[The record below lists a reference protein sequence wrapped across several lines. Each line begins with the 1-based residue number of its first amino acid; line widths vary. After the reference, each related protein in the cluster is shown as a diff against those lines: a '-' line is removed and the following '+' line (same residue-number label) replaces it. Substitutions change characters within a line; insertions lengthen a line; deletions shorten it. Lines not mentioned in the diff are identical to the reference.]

1 MLSINNRR
9 EISKIRTHSS
19 NANLK
24 PIYRLKNIKFQQT
37 FGRTNSAINL
47 PRMKYNQETSNSL
60 TYNTRDFFFNNKKYL
75 NNTQMN
81 NFNSIL
87 NIQSIE
93 DFLGKTEDPLEKQKE
108 LYENMKEEKL
118 KIKNVLSNLISWDNE
133 PTLEEI
139 ESFKMLN
146 LDEQNKII
154 KRLNVKNRTIRINMS
169 KSKDNNNDNENKQEN
184 NKENNNEN
192 NKEINDNKIIGQ
204 AMKLIRHKVPA
215 QVIKEINMSKGS
227 QIKEENLKLT
237 QLKFSVFDKDYDPKK
252 FKPVKK
258 IEKDKK
264 KEEEEKIN
272 KFKEKD
278 YLVQFQKQQRQVELV
293 RRDEIAII
301 YKNIIINKL
310 KKKKF
315 IEVLDQT
322 YRLLDKARTEYSL
335 SVDILKERIK
345 SVQKY
350 YNAFIV
356 SVDSMETKK
365 NYHSKNSSLHSN
377 SLMESDSEISKRNK
391 TKKTGLDIY
400 EEKIKKYRE
409 YLMIVEDI
417 NKEIKNYDDKFA
429 LIQKDLDSLLKIS
442 SDKIDELTISTRQ
455 LKYIFKELNNQQTQ
469 YYLNIL
475 KKGTDTRTEGLSW
488 VVKRLMELNIPIDN
502 SIFPGYLDQE
512 QIDYIIQISKL
523 GFECAQLKQ
532 ILEALR
538 NRQSGV
544 KIKGKNFCG
553 FMEKEAEKY
562 TKKFKGI
569 KIFNLDINNI
579 DDFFKN
585 DSCNTFK
592 SLNKLKNTTNLG
604 NISKSDFKSKA
615 LQNIIENI
623 QIRSV
628 VENLKQ
634 QISKYSY
641 GEGKLIKKTKG
652 KNNIINYLLAQD
664 KNKDY
669 FQDVIILSERIK
681 KLNDFIKKMRK
692 EEFLIFE
699 EKFKYGD
706 VKDGRSKNFYDKI
719 FNALFGS
726 SSLEFSGFQKSNLI
740 GD

>member
-1 MLSINNRR
+1 MLPINNRR

-24 PIYRLKNIKFQQT
+24 PIYKLKNVRFQHKY
-37 FGRTNSAINL
+37 GRTNSAINL
-47 PRMKYNQETSNSL
+47 PRMKYNQEKSNSL
-60 TYNTRDFFFNNKKYL
+60 TYNPKDFFFNNKKYL
-75 NNTQMN
+75 NDTQMN

-93 DFLGKTEDPLEKQKE
+93 DFLGKTKDPLEKQKE

-154 KRLNVKNRTIRINMS
+154 KRLNVSNRTIRINIS
-169 KSKDNNNDNENKQEN
+169 KSTDNNNDNENKQEN
-184 NKENNNEN
+184 NKENNQ
-192 NKEINDNKIIGQ
+192 EINGNRIIGQ
-204 AMKLIRHKVPA
+204 AMKLIRHKVPF

-227 QIKEENLKLT
+227 QIKEKNLKLT

-252 FKPVKK
+252 FKPAKK

-278 YLVQFQKQQRQVELV
+278 YLVQFQKQQRQVEMV

-356 SVDSMETKK
+356 SVDSVENKK
-365 NYHSKNSSLHSN
+365 TYHTKNSLLHSN

-391 TKKTGLDIY
+391 IKKTGLDIY

-409 YLMIVEDI
+409 YLMIV
-417 NKEIKNYDDKFA
+417 
-429 LIQKDLDSLLKIS
+429 
-442 SDKIDELTISTRQ
+442 
-455 LKYIFKELNNQQTQ
+455 
-469 YYLNIL
+469 
-475 KKGTDTRTEGLSW
+475 
-488 VVKRLMELNIPIDN
+488 
-502 SIFPGYLDQE
+502 
-512 QIDYIIQISKL
+512 
-523 GFECAQLKQ
+523 
-532 ILEALR
+532 
-538 NRQSGV
+538 
-544 KIKGKNFCG
+544 
-553 FMEKEAEKY
+553 
-562 TKKFKGI
+562 
-569 KIFNLDINNI
+569 
-579 DDFFKN
+579 
-585 DSCNTFK
+585 
-592 SLNKLKNTTNLG
+592 
-604 NISKSDFKSKA
+604 
-615 LQNIIENI
+615 
-623 QIRSV
+623 
-628 VENLKQ
+628 
-634 QISKYSY
+634 
-641 GEGKLIKKTKG
+641 
-652 KNNIINYLLAQD
+652 
-664 KNKDY
+664 
-669 FQDVIILSERIK
+669 
-681 KLNDFIKKMRK
+681 
-692 EEFLIFE
+692 
-699 EKFKYGD
+699 
-706 VKDGRSKNFYDKI
+706 
-719 FNALFGS
+719 
-726 SSLEFSGFQKSNLI
+726 
-740 GD
+740 